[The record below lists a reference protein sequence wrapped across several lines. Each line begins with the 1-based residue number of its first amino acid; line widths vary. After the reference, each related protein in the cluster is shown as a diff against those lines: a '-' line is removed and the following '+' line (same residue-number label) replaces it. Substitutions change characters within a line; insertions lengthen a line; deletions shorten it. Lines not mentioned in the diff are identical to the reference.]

1 MMIKGIAASDGYAI
15 AKAFCLEELVF
26 DLNDGPSLN
35 LEEEKKRL
43 DESIQTAIQELTKL
57 REKTAKEIDE
67 EHAMIFDAHIQIA
80 TDPEVYAQTVQ
91 LMDSTG
97 VNVAHAYNEVCEMFI
112 QMFQSM
118 DNDYF
123 KERAVDVKD
132 VRQRVLVHLLGL
144 PYRDPSE
151 IDQEVV
157 VIAHDLT
164 PSDTA
169 QLNRKFV
176 KGFVTNVGGRTSHS
190 AIMARSLEI
199 PAVVGTKNVL
209 ESVQNGDTIVLDG
222 FSGEV
227 FLNPAKD
234 VIEKYTQKQKDF
246 EEKKRLWA
254 TLRDKPSMSKDNVHV
269 ELAANIG
276 SPDDLESVLKNGA
289 EGIGLYRTEF
299 LYMNNSALPT
309 EHEQYEAYKAVLE
322 AMKDKRVVI
331 RTLDI
336 GGDKK
341 LPYLPIPKEDNPFL
355 GYRALRLCLEEKE
368 IFKTQLRA
376 LLRASVHGNLH
387 IMFPMVATLAELRD
401 AKQLLE
407 ESKEE
412 LYREGVEF
420 SDVKVGIM
428 IEIPA
433 AAILAD
439 QFAKQVDFF
448 SIGTND
454 LIQYSF
460 AADRMNPKVA
470 YLYQPYNP
478 SLLRLVK
485 MVIDASHKE
494 GIWTGMCGEMAGDRI
509 ASPILLGL
517 GLDEYSM
524 SASSIL
530 PTRELFAKIKQSDM
544 KKMAEA
550 CLQMS
555 SNEEVEAFVKKTL
568 QGV

>member
-1 MMIKGIAASDGYAI
+1 
-15 AKAFCLEELVF
+15 
-26 DLNDGPSLN
+26 
-35 LEEEKKRL
+35 
-43 DESIQTAIQELTKL
+43 
-57 REKTAKEIDE
+57 
-67 EHAMIFDAHIQIA
+67 
-80 TDPEVYAQTVQ
+80 
-91 LMDSTG
+91 
-97 VNVAHAYNEVCEMFI
+97 
-112 QMFQSM
+112 QSM

-227 FLNPAKD
+227 FLNPAKE
-234 VIEKYTQKQKDF
+234 VIEKFTQKQKDF

-401 AKQLLE
+401 AKLLLE